1 MFSMSK
7 TMIHLCVFAFLLF
20 PASAEDLEGLIRR
33 DENPEAIARTS
44 LESLSWM
51 AGSWRAEAFGG
62 TVEELWAPPAGGQM
76 VGLFRLF
83 TSEKVNFYEI
93 IALLPVEGRLTMR
106 LKHFH
111 ADLRGWEEKDETVD
125 FPLLDQEGEFW
136 YFRGLT
142 IHQESSEKMNV
153 YLRMRRQ
160 GQVEIVPFRFKRIG

>member
-1 MFSMSK
+1 MSK
-7 TMIHLCVFAFLLF
+7 TMIHLCAFVLLLL
-20 PASAEDLEGLIRR
+20 PASAEDLEGFIRR
-33 DENPEAIARTS
+33 DENPDAIARTS

-62 TVEELWAPPAGGQM
+62 IVEDIWAPPAGGQM
-76 VGLFRLF
+76 VGLFRAY
-83 TSEKVNFYEI
+83 TPEKISFYEI

-125 FPLLDQEGEFW
+125 FPLLDQESEFW

-142 IHQESSEKMNV
+142 IHRESSERMNV
-153 YLRMRRQ
+153 YLRIRRQ